1 MPEFVVPAESR
12 SETGKNVNR
21 RLRSRGL
28 IPGVVYGTGKGAVAV
43 AVSPREIGAIL
54 RSASGENTLFDLDLG
69 GARRKVILKEFQR
82 EPLRGQLLHADFY
95 EVALDKVLAIKV
107 HIELSGVPVGVKL
120 QGGIVDFVTR
130 ELELECLPAD
140 IPEKIAV
147 DISHLELGKHLRV
160 SDLKLGDKVK
170 VMDELD
176 LVIAHVVLPR
186 AEVVAETAAVE
197 AAPEAGAAEP
207 EVIKKGKTD
216 KAEGEADEKGGK
228 AEKGGKPEK
237 AEKKEKK

>member
-21 RLRSRGL
+21 RLRSRGM
-28 IPGVVYGTGKGAVAV
+28 IPGVVYGTGKAAVPV
-43 AVSPREIGAIL
+43 AVSPKEIGAIL
-54 RSASGENTLFDLDLG
+54 KSASGENTLFDLDLG
-69 GARRKVILKEFQR
+69 GSRRKVILKEFQR

-95 EVALDKVLAIKV
+95 EVALDKVLHIKV
-107 HIELSGVPVGVKL
+107 HVELEGVPVGVKL

-140 IPEKIAV
+140 IPAKIAV
-147 DISHLELGKHLRV
+147 DIAHLELGKHLRV

-170 VMDELD
+170 VLDEPE

-186 AEVVAETAAVE
+186 AEVAAEAAATE
-197 AAPEAGAAEP
+197 AAPAEAGGAEP
-207 EVIKKGKTD
+207 EVIKKGKAE
-216 KAEGEADEKGGK
+216 KGEGEADEKAEKGGK
-228 AEKGGKPEK
+228 AEK
-237 AEKKEKK
+237 AEKKDKK